1 MTSIEQLIGDLLLR
15 HNCVIVPKFGGFVA
29 QQVSA
34 KIDFEKGTMSP
45 PSKALLFNRQLVTND
60 GLLINEHAIQNACA
74 YEDSKSS
81 IDQLV
86 NDWER
91 EMKAGGRIEL
101 ERIGILYLDQEKNVC
116 FEQDRFCNLLLASFG
131 LEQVQF
137 LTDHDVKIVQKETL
151 TRDFIIEEAP
161 KVEEVK
167 VHKPAPAVAIKT
179 EPKQIEN
186 KEEKV
191 IELVHQEERVVPI
204 EPKKPRR
211 YWKYAAA
218 AIMVPIAF
226 YSVWIPVKT
235 DVLESG
241 MISIHDFNPFH
252 EHHSGKYA
260 KDADREYALEKEET
274 KTLQDQ
280 VDEVETDEDVLMY
293 EFGPAT
299 YIPVHIEKQKVE
311 EIQLDADEESSPEPV
326 QLNKDISVNSMHL
339 IVGCFGNQDNAHNLV
354 SKLKSAGFDAKI
366 VDVHGGLHR
375 VSAGSSVSNE
385 GMTQLRSQASVQGF
399 EGWILK

>member
-131 LEQVQF
+131 F
-137 LTDHDVKIVQKETL
+137 WIVIT
-151 TRDFIIEEAP
+151 
-161 KVEEVK
+161 
-167 VHKPAPAVAIKT
+167 
-179 EPKQIEN
+179 
-186 KEEKV
+186 
-191 IELVHQEERVVPI
+191 
-204 EPKKPRR
+204 
-211 YWKYAAA
+211 
-218 AIMVPIAF
+218 
-226 YSVWIPVKT
+226 
-235 DVLESG
+235 
-241 MISIHDFNPFH
+241 
-252 EHHSGKYA
+252 
-260 KDADREYALEKEET
+260 
-274 KTLQDQ
+274 
-280 VDEVETDEDVLMY
+280 
-293 EFGPAT
+293 
-299 YIPVHIEKQKVE
+299 
-311 EIQLDADEESSPEPV
+311 
-326 QLNKDISVNSMHL
+326 
-339 IVGCFGNQDNAHNLV
+339 
-354 SKLKSAGFDAKI
+354 
-366 VDVHGGLHR
+366 
-375 VSAGSSVSNE
+375 
-385 GMTQLRSQASVQGF
+385 
-399 EGWILK
+399 